1 VTRTNRLS
9 PAPPCS
15 ITDSGLLFPQRMPS
29 AQKIQGRVPPSSGMG
44 IGFFVLAVALLALGV
59 WFWSMSKTE
68 PRGAKSEGQMKSTL
82 HLESFVLNLADPGR
96 RSYLRAGIDLGLS
109 RPIGKGENAPPLG
122 PVRDTILGVLGQAQ
136 ADDLVTAKG
145 KAKLKDDL
153 LHALQERVPGLG
165 VEEVYFTEFL
175 IQR

>member
-1 VTRTNRLS
+1 
-9 PAPPCS
+9 
-15 ITDSGLLFPQRMPS
+15 MPT
-29 AQKIQGRVPPSSGMG
+29 AQKIQGRAPPSSGMG
-44 IGFFVLAVALLALGV
+44 IGLFVLGAALLALGV
-59 WFWSMSKTE
+59 WFWSMSRTE
-68 PRGAKSEGQMKSTL
+68 PRVARSDIGQVKSTL
-82 HLESFVLNLADPGR
+82 HLESFVLNLADPGQ

-122 PVRDTILGVLGQAQ
+122 PVRDAILGVLGQAQ
-136 ADDLVTAKG
+136 AEDLMTPKG

-153 LHALQERVPGLG
+153 LRALQERVPGLG